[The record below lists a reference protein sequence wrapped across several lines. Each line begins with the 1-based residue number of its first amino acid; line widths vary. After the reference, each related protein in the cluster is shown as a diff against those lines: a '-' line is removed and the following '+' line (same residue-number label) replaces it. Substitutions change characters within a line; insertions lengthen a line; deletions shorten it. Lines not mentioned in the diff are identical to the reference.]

1 MAVQGMKMVVL
12 QKTLTFYSF
21 VLYLYTC
28 NIMGFEIRIILSLLL
43 WLQFVAM
50 VSEWY
55 YCYIYRRMENVTM
68 ESWSMNDS
76 TSPLKSRYD
85 FR

>member
-1 MAVQGMKMVVL
+1 
-12 QKTLTFYSF
+12 
-21 VLYLYTC
+21 
-28 NIMGFEIRIILSLLL
+28 
-43 WLQFVAM
+43 M

-68 ESWSMNDS
+68 ESWSMKDS

-85 FR
+85 FRLMFVVIFKKNSCLLYPFQTKLWGYIAITLSVCPSIQIFFHLNS

>member
-1 MAVQGMKMVVL
+1 
-12 QKTLTFYSF
+12 
-21 VLYLYTC
+21 
-28 NIMGFEIRIILSLLL
+28 MGFGIRIILSLLLWLLFVAMVTVCCHGHSLLL

-68 ESWSMNDS
+68 ESWSMKDS